1 MAQYRFFADHYTDGG
16 FIQAGSVE
24 ATADVGGV
32 LPAGWQPTGAVD
44 PLDQAALAAFYAM
57 GRKLLASP
65 PAVVGDRV
73 SPAVRRWVLAD
84 ANSCAYSL
92 TGLGAGSPFRQL
104 GVNGAA
110 MGAYRRCSLM
120 IQ

>member
-1 MAQYRFFADHYTDGG
+1 MAQYRFLADHYTDGG

-57 GRKLLASP
+57 GP
-65 PAVVGDRV
+65 QVGWPVRQQWSGIGV
-73 SPAVRRWVLAD
+73 SPAVTRWVLAD
-84 ANSCAYSL
+84 ANSRAYCL
-92 TGLGAGSPFRQL
+92 QAWALGCHSGS
-104 GVNGAA
+104 
-110 MGAYRRCSLM
+110 SE
-120 IQ
+120 